1 MEELRERRME
11 TWGSIAGERNM
22 EGLDRRGE
30 RERET
35 GRIDEKKRMA

>member
-30 RERET
+30 RET
-35 GRIDEKKRMA
+35 GRIEEEKRMA